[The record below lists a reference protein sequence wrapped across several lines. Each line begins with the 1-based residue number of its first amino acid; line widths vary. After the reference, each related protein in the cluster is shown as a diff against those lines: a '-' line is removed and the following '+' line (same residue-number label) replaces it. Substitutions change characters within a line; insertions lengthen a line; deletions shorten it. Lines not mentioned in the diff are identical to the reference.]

1 MSLTEAGLVENEA
14 RAIAKLCKPSA
25 HENIVSVLR
34 HGYLQDNGYFFC
46 DMELCH
52 MNLNTYISRTWKNPV
67 PKELE
72 PLTGPLTPREKIKM
86 AMYIMVDIAEGV
98 SYIHS
103 HGEVHRDLKPENGI
117 ALADYLTN
125 LNNSPLFIREE
136 HMENQRLRSH
146 S

>member
-1 MSLTEAGLVENEA
+1 
-14 RAIAKLCKPSA
+14 
-25 HENIVSVLR
+25 
-34 HGYLQDNGYFFC
+34 
-46 DMELCH
+46 

-72 PLTGPLTPREKIKM
+72 PLTSPLTPREKIKM
-86 AMYIMVDIAEGV
+86 AMYIMVDIAEGM

-103 HGEVHRDLKPENGI
+103 HGEVHRDLKPENGV
-117 ALADYLTN
+117 AFAGYLTN